1 MSTTW
6 AVTLSLLLLAGNA
19 FFVAAE
25 FALVA
30 SKRYRLE
37 HAAAEGSRAARA
49 ALEGSRELS
58 LMLARRPARHHP
70 VLAGPGRPRRALA
83 IEHLVHPLLHTLG
96 LPDVPSEIIAFLFAL
111 TIVTFLH
118 LVIGEMMPKSW
129 AITDPERSATLL
141 ALPFRGYVRLV
152 RPALLGL
159 NVLANAALKPFGVH
173 PQDQLAQAH
182 GPQEMHILL
191 ERSRAEG
198 LIGAEQTELLT
209 SMLKLQE
216 TKVADV
222 LIPDDQLVTVAPQAA
237 ALDIEAA
244 SLSSGRSR
252 LAVVSETSGEVV
264 GVVHVRDAVRV
275 TTAGRDAT
283 AADLMD
289 PPFLL
294 DALVTVTDAVTQ
306 MRAARVQLAIVVRGS
321 DRVGFVAL
329 EDLLEQVIGEFDD
342 ETDPVPV
349 GSAHALR
356 GSRLVFKRVLRAF
369 GVGGPTVDTVL
380 PDPTGRPGGRLT
392 GEVRIAGGDYD
403 VVIDNIV
410 LSLVTRVE
418 AGDGDALLE
427 FHRASVAEQ
436 LHAGRRRAGG
446 HRLPALGAVG
456 DAGDPP
462 ARQAARGDDHGRAH
476 RTVGG
481 QGRGPGRPRRGRDPS
496 AAGTGTDP
504 GGLRP
509 PRLPTTARRSRTRRH
524 LWRTPGA
531 AVLSGNRIRRP
542 TGVREVDG
550 RSGSDLRSRCNGHRG
565 DPRVRQ
571 ARRPAG
577 GGP

>member
-49 ALEGSRELS
+49 ALDGSRELS
-58 LMLARRPARHHP
+58 LMLAGAQLGITLCSLGLGA
-70 VLAGPGRPRRALA
+70 LAEPA
-83 IEHLVHPLLHTLG
+83 IEHLVHPLLHALG
-96 LPDVPSEIIAFLFAL
+96 LPDVPSGIIAFLFAL
-111 TIVTFLH
+111 TVVTFLH

-159 NVLANAALKPFGVH
+159 NLLANAALKPFGVH

-222 LIPDDQLVTVAPQAA
+222 LIPDDQLVTVAPQAS

-244 SLSSGRSR
+244 SLTSGRSR
-252 LAVVSETSGEVV
+252 LAVVSDTGEVV

-289 PPFLL
+289 PPFVL
-294 DALVTVTDAVTQ
+294 DVRVTVTDAVTQ
-306 MRAARVQLAIVVRGS
+306 MRGARVQLAMVTRGGE
-321 DRVGFVAL
+321 RIGFVAL

-349 GSAHALR
+349 G
-356 GSRLVFKRVLRAF
+356 
-369 GVGGPTVDTVL
+369 
-380 PDPTGRPGGRLT
+380 
-392 GEVRIAGGDYD
+392 
-403 VVIDNIV
+403 
-410 LSLVTRVE
+410 
-418 AGDGDALLE
+418 
-427 FHRASVAEQ
+427 
-436 LHAGRRRAGG
+436 RRMR
-446 HRLPALGAVG
+446 
-456 DAGDPP
+456 
-462 ARQAARGDDHGRAH
+462 
-476 RTVGG
+476 
-481 QGRGPGRPRRGRDPS
+481 
-496 AAGTGTDP
+496 
-504 GGLRP
+504 
-509 PRLPTTARRSRTRRH
+509 
-524 LWRTPGA
+524 
-531 AVLSGNRIRRP
+531 
-542 TGVREVDG
+542 
-550 RSGSDLRSRCNGHRG
+550 
-565 DPRVRQ
+565 
-571 ARRPAG
+571 
-577 GGP
+577 